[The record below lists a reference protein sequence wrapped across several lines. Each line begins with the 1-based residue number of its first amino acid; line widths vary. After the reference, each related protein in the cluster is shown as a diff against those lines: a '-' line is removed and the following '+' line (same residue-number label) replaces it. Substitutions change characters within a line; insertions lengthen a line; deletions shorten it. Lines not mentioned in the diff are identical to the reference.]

1 MIKKILKQI
10 WNHKLATFVLFA
22 GCFESMVGELVIGTA
37 LISVSIALFDD
48 EN

>member
-1 MIKKILKQI
+1 MIKKVLKQI
-10 WNHKLATFVLFA
+10 WNHKVATFVLFA
-22 GCFESMVGELVIGTA
+22 GCFESLSGDLVIGTA